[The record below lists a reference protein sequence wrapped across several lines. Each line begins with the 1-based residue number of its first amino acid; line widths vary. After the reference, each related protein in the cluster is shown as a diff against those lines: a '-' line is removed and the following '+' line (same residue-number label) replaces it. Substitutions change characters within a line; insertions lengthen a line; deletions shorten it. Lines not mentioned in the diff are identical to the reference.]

1 MVAGGGVLLK
11 LWLGFVGLWWVLLK
25 LWLGGFLVSYS
36 GSRCGCRWLCCC
48 EWWLAVLAGGC
59 GRVGV
64 DSKKNNNNNKK
75 IIHENSTL
83 NNVKKIYQTKFLFS
97 NLL

>member
-1 MVAGGGVLLK
+1 MV
-11 LWLGFVGLWWVLLK
+11 
-25 LWLGGFLVSYS
+25 
-36 GSRCGCRWLCCC
+36 
-48 EWWLAVLAGGC
+48 AGGC

-64 DSKKNNNNNKK
+64 DSKIIIIIIIK

-83 NNVKKIYQTKFLFS
+83 NNVKNIYQTKFLFS

>member
-1 MVAGGGVLLK
+1 MGLL
-11 LWLGFVGLWWVLLK
+11 WIF
-25 LWLGGFLVSYS
+25 GGFAVDFCGFTVGMGFGGSCS

-48 EWWLAVLAGGC
+48 EWWLVVVAGGC

-64 DSKKNNNNNKK
+64 DSKIIIIIIIK
-75 IIHENSTL
+75 IIHENNTL
-83 NNVKKIYQTKFLFS
+83 NNVKNYQTNFLFS